1 MLYGE
6 VLNERCAF
14 FSIGRIESQGLSLPV
29 GGGGTP
35 YSVLYEEVL
44 NERCAFFSIGR
55 IESHG
60 LSLPVGGG
68 VHPIVC
74 YTERFSMKG
83 VPFLA

>member
-1 MLYGE
+1 MGGGGTPCSGLYGE

-29 GGGGTP
+29 GGG
-35 YSVLYEEVL
+35 VL
-44 NERCAFFSIGR
+44 
-55 IESHG
+55 
-60 LSLPVGGG
+60 
-68 VHPIVC
+68 PIVC